1 MSATT
6 NRTAGGAVSR
16 AVRRTGR
23 ALSFAGWFGGQ
34 FLRANAAV
42 AREILTP
49 GQGLAPVIV
58 QVELRCRTPLE
69 IASLI
74 ALITLT
80 PGTMALTLREDPPR
94 LAVHGMH
101 AADVEAFRGQL
112 RELEDRLLAVLRPAA
127 APTDTPT
134 DGRR

>member
-1 MSATT
+1 MSGPVA
-6 NRTAGGAVSR
+6 R
-16 AVRRTGR
+16 AARRAR
-23 ALSFAGWFGGQ
+23 RIVAFAGWFGWQ
-34 FLRANAAV
+34 FLRANAVV

-58 QVELRCRTPLE
+58 EIELRCRTPLE
-69 IASLI
+69 IASTI

-101 AADVEAFRGQL
+101 AADVEAFRAGL
-112 RELEDRLLAVLRPAA
+112 HELEDRLLAALRPVG
-127 APTDTPT
+127 APGETTP
-134 DGRR
+134 DRRR